1 MQVID
6 LLGVTPTPHTCRI
19 RSKKAFTRELPRHG
33 HNEEGNW
40 TLTLTRGA
48 VCKQPFHGVLYDA
61 TILVPGKHMREMTR
75 IRNPVEAVVFAFKLL
90 FRL

>member
-1 MQVID
+1 MQVIVR
-6 LLGVTPTPHTCRI
+6 LGVIPTPHTCRI

-40 TLTLTRGA
+40 TLTLTRCA
-48 VCKQPFHGVLYDA
+48 VCKQPFHSDA
-61 TILVPGKHMREMTR
+61 TILVPAKHMQEMTR
-75 IRNPVEAVVFAFKLL
+75 IRNLMEAVVFVFKLL